1 MKGDTMMNQHDT
13 LSSGI
18 EGQISFGPISPVVR
32 SGMANYRPYQA
43 TITILDEEG
52 QTVTQ
57 CQSDVDGKFRVS
69 LKPGRYTLIP
79 ESPGPHP
86 RAARQTVTVTKGE
99 FIQVRINYDS
109 GIR

>member
-1 MKGDTMMNQHDT
+1 MMNQLDN

-18 EGQISFGPISPVVR
+18 EGQVSFGPISPVVR
-32 SGMANYRPYQA
+32 PGIRPGTVNYRPYQA

-52 QTVTQ
+52 QTVTR
-57 CQSDVDGKFRVS
+57 CQSDMDGKFRVS

-79 ESPGPHP
+79 ESPGPRPHAP
-86 RAARQTVTVTKGE
+86 KQAVTVSEGE
-99 FIQVRINYDS
+99 FIQVRVNYDS

>member
-1 MKGDTMMNQHDT
+1 MMNQLNP

-18 EGQISFGPISPVVR
+18 EGQVSFGPTSPVVR
-32 SGMANYRPYQA
+32 PGMVNYRPYQA

-57 CQSDVDGKFRVS
+57 FQSDVDGTFRVS

-79 ESPGPHP
+79 ESPGPRPH
-86 RAARQTVTVTKGE
+86 AAKQTVTVSEGE
-99 FIQVRINYDS
+99 FTQVRINYDS

>member
-1 MKGDTMMNQHDT
+1 MINQHDN

-18 EGQISFGPISPVVR
+18 EGQISIGPISPVVR
-32 SGMANYRPYQA
+32 PGLRPGMVNYSPYQA

-52 QTVTQ
+52 QTVTRFR
-57 CQSDVDGKFRVS
+57 SDMDGKFRVS

-79 ESPGPHP
+79 ESPGPPPH
-86 RAARQTVTVTKGE
+86 AAKQVVTVPEGE
-99 FIQVRINYDS
+99 FIQVRVNYDS

>member
-1 MKGDTMMNQHDT
+1 MNHVDT
-13 LSSGI
+13 LGSGI
-18 EGQISFGPISPVVR
+18 EGQVSFGPISPVVR
-32 SGMANYRPYQA
+32 PGVRPGMVNYRPYQA

-57 CQSDVDGKFRVS
+57 CQSDMDGKFRVS

-79 ESPGPHP
+79 ESPGPRP
-86 RAARQTVTVTKGE
+86 RAARQAVTVLEGE
-99 FIQVRINYDS
+99 FIQVRINFDS